1 MPEAVQLVLAALLA
15 LASAVVL
22 TPVAI
27 RVAFAT
33 GFLDKPVAY
42 KGHAKATPYLGGAA
56 VVAAFLPA
64 ALALGGAGSAIAWIL
79 AGTVAM
85 AIVGTIDDRRMLG
98 PLPRLVVEAAA
109 AAMLWA
115 AGFGWSAF
123 SSDVLS
129 LAVTIIWVVGLVNA
143 FNLMDNLDGAT
154 GTVGAVC
161 AVGVGAVA
169 LADGSTALA
178 AVAFALAGACAGF
191 LVHNLRRPA
200 RIFLGDGGSMPIGF
214 LLAALLMAVS
224 RDTNGLGAAA
234 VVAAAP
240 LVGLPVLDTTLVM
253 ISRSRRG
260 VPLLTGGRDHLT
272 HRLLRVAGTPQR
284 VAVALAVGQAALCAV
299 GFGLLHLGG
308 TAVAGAGLAYV
319 VLGTLVIVALERS
332 VALRPE
338 WFPRA
343 DVPAAPAIRPAPAR
357 SEAAG

>member
-15 LASAVVL
+15 FAGAVLL

-27 RVAFAT
+27 RVAVST
-33 GFLDKPVAY
+33 GFLDKPADY

-56 VVAAFLPA
+56 VMAAFVPV
-64 ALALGGAGSAIAWIL
+64 ALVLGGTGSAVAWIL
-79 AGTVAM
+79 GGTLVMALVGTV
-85 AIVGTIDDRRMLG
+85 DDRHMLG
-98 PLPRLVVEAAA
+98 PLARVAVEAAA
-109 AAMLWA
+109 ATMLWA

-129 LAVTIIWVVGLVNA
+129 LAVTIVWVVGLVNA

-161 AVGVGAVA
+161 AAGIGVVA
-169 LADGSTALA
+169 LVDGATALA
-178 AVAFALAGACAGF
+178 AVAFALSGACAGF

-200 RIFLGDGGSMPIGF
+200 RIFLGDGGSMAIGF
-214 LLAALLMAVS
+214 LLAAILMAVS
-224 RDTNGLGAAA
+224 RDANGLGAAA

-260 VPLLTGGRDHLT
+260 MPLFTGGRDHLT
-272 HRLLRVAGTPQR
+272 HRLLRVADTPQR
-284 VAVALAVGQAALCAV
+284 VAMMLAAGQAALCGLGV
-299 GFGLLHLGG
+299 GLLHLGG
-308 TAVAGAGLAYV
+308 AAVAGAGLAYV

-332 VALRPE
+332 ASLRPA

-343 DVPAAPAIRPAPAR
+343 DAPALTRAPEPAH